1 MNQHNIGLKSVMK
14 HSFIAGCGGNL
25 SLTVPRQGKIKNL
38 DISASEGLLYKEKDT
53 ACAVEFVH

>member
-1 MNQHNIGLKSVMK
+1 MK

-25 SLTVPRQGKIKNL
+25 SLTAPRQGKIKTL